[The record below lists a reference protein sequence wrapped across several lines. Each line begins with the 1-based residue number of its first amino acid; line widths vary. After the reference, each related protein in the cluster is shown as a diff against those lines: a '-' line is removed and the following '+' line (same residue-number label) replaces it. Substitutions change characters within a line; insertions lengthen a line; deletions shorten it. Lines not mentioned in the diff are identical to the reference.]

1 VYSYLH
7 HKFKVAGQA
16 TGSREEEMARI
27 MVVDDSPADVQNMKA
42 ILQKG
47 GHEVIEVQSGQDAIT
62 RAKADKPNC
71 IVMDVVMP
79 GVNGFQA
86 TRSISK
92 DPETSNIPIIVV
104 SAKNQETD
112 RVWALRQGAKEY
124 IVKPVKDTELLAKIK
139 QLLGG

>member
-1 VYSYLH
+1 
-7 HKFKVAGQA
+7 
-16 TGSREEEMARI
+16 MARI
-27 MVVDDSPADVQNMKA
+27 MVVDDSPADLQILKA

-47 GHEVIEVQSGQDAIT
+47 GHEVIEVQSGQDSI
-62 RAKADKPNC
+62 AKARAEKPDA

-92 DPETSNIPIIVV
+92 DPDTSNIPIIVV

-124 IVKPVKDTELLAKIK
+124 VVKPVKDEIGRAHV
-139 QLLGG
+139 